1 MVTVVHSRISAK
13 LSSNCNEDNQYFL
26 MKKKYYWQGAKQ
38 EGKIVTSKFPV
49 EDRENGKQSRYSN
62 RD

>member
-1 MVTVVHSRISAK
+1 
-13 LSSNCNEDNQYFL
+13 

-38 EGKIVTSKFPV
+38 EEKIVTSKVPV